1 MYEGTQLVAE
11 DMNKAMKKL
20 DEIKSIMNTFGKIGL
35 DRFTY
40 IVPVEISRDVRQLL
54 DQHGINWKLAGS
66 DGESQDITVFIP
78 ERYRKK

>member
-40 IVPVEISRDVRQLL
+40 IVPAEISRDVRQLL
-54 DQHGINWKLAGS
+54 DQNGINWKLAGS